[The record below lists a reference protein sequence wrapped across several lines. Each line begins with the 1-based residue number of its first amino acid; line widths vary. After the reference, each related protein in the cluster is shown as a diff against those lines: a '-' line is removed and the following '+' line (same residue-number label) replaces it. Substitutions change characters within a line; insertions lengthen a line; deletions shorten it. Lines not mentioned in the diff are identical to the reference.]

1 VRIADLEFPDN
12 LGRAL
17 PNGIR
22 AHSKQAQGEKMP
34 FHHGG
39 CLCGTIRYAT
49 TAAPTHV
56 TVCHC
61 KFCQR
66 ATGSAYMVEPI
77 FARDAL
83 EITAGTPSTYIH
95 ISEGSGKRVAIHF
108 CAGCG
113 TKLFL
118 AFERFPEVVGV
129 YAGTFDDPNWFD
141 RSAATSRHI
150 FLSFA
155 QRGTV
160 IPAGFKTYGNHAM
173 RNDGTAES
181 PVVFEQP
188 HTMLGWST
196 DAPYRRTS
204 GDPFDRPQP
213 AWLSSAPRE

>member
-1 VRIADLEFPDN
+1 
-12 LGRAL
+12 
-17 PNGIR
+17 
-22 AHSKQAQGEKMP
+22 MP

-39 CLCGTIRYAT
+39 CLCGAIRYAT
-49 TAAPTHV
+49 RATPLRV

-77 FARDAL
+77 FARGAF
-83 EITAGTPSTYIH
+83 EITAGTPSTYVH
-95 ISEGSGKRVAIHF
+95 VSEGSGKRVAIHF
-108 CAGCG
+108 CVACG

-150 FLSFA
+150 FLNSA

-160 IPAGFKTYGNHAM
+160 IPAGFATYCNHATH
-173 RNDGTAES
+173 NDGTAAR
-181 PVVFEQP
+181 PVVFEQA
-188 HTMLGWST
+188 HTVIGWST
-196 DAPYRRTS
+196 DTPYQRTTS
-204 GDPFDRPQP
+204 DPFDRPQP
-213 AWLSSAPRE
+213 AWLATAPRE